1 MEEMITA
8 ISTRFIGVS
17 SEKLDGEIENALNM
31 IGEFTGVVNSYVR
44 IMSNE
49 KTGEDRQYSAVAAAA
64 LMADRVGQVDGIIL
78 LNASVLAAVVF
89 AQVYREPAWLE
100 PVSIITSR

>member
-1 MEEMITA
+1 MWN
-8 ISTRFIGVS
+8 RLVS
-17 SEKLDGEIENALNM
+17 LSSLL
-31 IGEFTGVVNSYVR
+31 VVIASAVLF
-44 IMSNE
+44 
-49 KTGEDRQYSAVAAAA
+49 AVAAAA
-64 LMADRVGQVDGIIL
+64 LMADRVGQVDGIIQ